1 MVIDYILDRRD
12 GVLYCAKR
20 FYNYVMQENEYFH
33 MFDNLLNAMDEGT
46 EEDVKKAL
54 NDYIDSAG
62 YNPDIKMFVNRVNWL
77 TDEMSMA
84 EAIEEFEK
92 KNGFFATMTW
102 CPYEVKMI
110 IDSIVLDRNYGEKNI
125 DILLKIYRM
134 IDRMIDDVNS
144 GFAEGLQRVM
154 MEAGDKYLNDM
165 INKMVNEN

>member
-20 FYNYVMQENEYFH
+20 FYNYVMQENECFH

-54 NDYIDSAG
+54 NQYIDSAG

-77 TDEMSMA
+77 TDEKDMA

-92 KNGFFATMTW
+92 VNGYFATMTW

-110 IDSIVLDRNYGEKNI
+110 IDSIVCDEEKNI
-125 DILLKIYRM
+125 DILLKIY
-134 IDRMIDDVNS
+134 RMIDDVNS